1 MPRIALTINA
11 GTKAIS
17 RTSSFDLMNDKLDTD
32 VANSIDS
39 SDAVRGMALPLPL
52 PLPLPLLPLLLLSL
66 SLSLPLSL
74 PLLLLLSLSLP
85 LMLLLL
91 PLLDSMRRL
100 AFKQFGF
107 LDFFVDLLFSGSEAD
122 AASC

>member
-1 MPRIALTINA
+1 MPPPMPRIALTINA

-52 PLPLPLLPLLLLSL
+52 LPLLLLSL
-66 SLSLPLSL
+66 SLSL